1 MLIKEANDMAENELM
16 LAPRVRNLEQQAA
29 ELKGAIEQLNR
40 SITAG
45 NRMTAWQFIGFV
57 FVMSGTLFGTL
68 YWATGVLERR
78 IEQSEKRV
86 NERFDDMNK
95 RFDDVNKRFDDV
107 NRRIDDLRQIII
119 SQRKSAPP
127 QR

>member
-40 SITAG
+40 SVLAG

-57 FVMSGTLFGTL
+57 FVMSGTLFGAL

-78 IEQSEKRV
+78 IEQSEKNLIMRIELSEK
-86 NERFDDMNK
+86 NMNARFE
-95 RFDDVNKRFDDV
+95 
-107 NRRIDDLRQIII
+107 DLRQVVLA
-119 SQRKSAPP
+119 QQKQTP

>member
-1 MLIKEANDMAENELM
+1 MTDNDVLISS
-16 LAPRVRNLEQQAA
+16 RVRDLEHQVS
-29 ELKGAIEQLNR
+29 ELKGTVEQLNR

-57 FVMSGTLFGTL
+57 FVMSGTLFGAL

-78 IEQSEKRV
+78 IDQSEK
-86 NERFDDMNK
+86 NLLLQIEKSEQNMNK
-95 RFDDVNKRFDDV
+95 RFDD
-107 NRRIDDLRQIII
+107 LRQIVLV
-119 SQRKSAPP
+119 QQKQVPP

>member
-1 MLIKEANDMAENELM
+1 MAENELT
-16 LAPRVRNLEQQAA
+16 LAPRVRNLEQQIS
-29 ELKGAIEQLNR
+29 ELKGTVEQLNR

-78 IEQSEKRV
+78 IEQSEKRM
-86 NERFDDMNK
+86 NERFDDTNK
-95 RFDDVNKRFDDV
+95 RFDDT
-107 NRRIDDLRQIII
+107 NRRIDDLRQIML
-119 SQRKSAPP
+119 SQQKSVPP

>member
-1 MLIKEANDMAENELM
+1 
-16 LAPRVRNLEQQAA
+16 LEHQVS
-29 ELKGAIEQLNR
+29 ELKGAVEQLNR

-78 IEQSEKRV
+78 IEQSEKRIA
-86 NERFDDMNK
+86 ERFDDMNK
-95 RFDDVNKRFDDV
+95 NVKDRFEDT
-107 NRRIDDLRQIII
+107 NRRIDDLRQLII
-119 SQRKSAPP
+119 SQQKTAPP